1 MTQEIFCVGVHRK
14 PAGVCDHHGVRGCQW
29 FTCIRSVYYIDISQ
43 LVVFTSYIG
52 GGGGVSEVDPDPIGS
67 VDPDPG
73 RQKWPPKK
81 SWMFS

>member
-1 MTQEIFCVGVHRK
+1 M
-14 PAGVCDHHGVRGCQW
+14 RGCQW
-29 FTCIRSVYYIDISQ
+29 FTCIRLVYYIDISQ
-43 LVVFTSYIG
+43 LVVFTSFIAE

-81 SWMFS
+81 KLDVLSGKL